1 MVDFISYLASS
12 VFVVFSMICI
22 SKVIK
27 LSNLKISFGV
37 LFFALLKLSKRICR
51 GFVTMQIRFVY
62 EWVIFMYWVGVQWTI
77 LKRVCYWHG
86 ILTKIN
92 RRIDVWKICKWFEI
106 IIMNPK
112 LIQTMLKFSI
122 LLIDYAIF
130 KCIVY
135 AMVVRSN
142 LNKNKRIC
150 IFRSSTSF
158 SQTCA

>member
-22 SKVIK
+22 AKVINDITLWINSTK
-27 LSNLKISFGV
+27 QRKLKISFWV
-37 LFFALLKLSKRICR
+37 LVFAVFKIEQIFCR
-51 GFVTMQIRFVY
+51 GFVTMQITFVY
-62 EWVIFMYWVGVQWTI
+62 EWVISMYWVGVQWTI

-122 LLIDYAIF
+122 LNRTILKIWKLRNIQMHCLRYG
-130 KCIVY
+130 
-135 AMVVRSN
+135 S
-142 LNKNKRIC
+142 
-150 IFRSSTSF
+150 
-158 SQTCA
+158 